1 MSTAEGPASEPLF
14 SEMMSQWLDEGDRP
28 PEGVMS
34 IAIGVGHPPIDERE
48 GRLARAHA
56 RAKQNPW
63 LASAVAGALLLL
75 GVWGLHA
82 FAHARVVAD
91 REASSPV
98 ETPVAAWQTPVAAAQ
113 KSARTAAAPALP
125 RKTSAPPR
133 RRAKRRAPLAADAK
147 ATRAVRTASTR
158 NNVGKRDGRL

>member
-1 MSTAEGPASEPLF
+1 
-14 SEMMSQWLDEGDRP
+14 MMSQWLDEGDRLP
-28 PEGVMS
+28 GSVMS
-34 IAIGVGHPPIDERE
+34 IAIGVGDPPIDERE
-48 GRLARAHA
+48 GRLARARA

-91 REASSPV
+91 GAASSPV

-113 KSARTAAAPALP
+113 KSARTAGTGVAAAPTLP
-125 RKTSAPPR
+125 RKTSTPPR
-133 RRAKRRAPLAADAK
+133 RRAKRRAPLAAK
-147 ATRAVRTASTR
+147 AQPPRAVRTASTP
-158 NNVGKRDGRL
+158 NNVGKRAGRL